1 MNDPPHA
8 SIAHFDGSRR
18 TRFHF
23 NAMSTPKNPPVDA
36 HLCFALYSASLS
48 MTQRYKPLLEH
59 LGVTYPQYLVLLVLW
74 NQQHLGIK
82 DIAERL
88 HQDPGSITPIVK
100 RLEAQGYVK
109 RRRDVEDERN
119 VIVSLTE
126 TGEGLRD
133 TACGIHDAVASFCGV
148 SNKKTEELVTDLLAL
163 RGNLESR

>member
-1 MNDPPHA
+1 
-8 SIAHFDGSRR
+8 
-18 TRFHF
+18 
-23 NAMSTPKNPPVDA
+23 MSSHKNPPVDA

-48 MTQRYKPLLEH
+48 MTQRYKPLLEQ

-82 DIAERL
+82 AIAERL

-100 RLEAQGYVK
+100 RLEAQGFVK

-119 VIVSLTE
+119 LIVSLTE

-133 TACGIHDAVASFCGV
+133 TACGIHDDIASFCGIQDQ
-148 SNKKTEELVTDLLAL
+148 KIKELVSDLLAL
-163 RGNLESR
+163 RGNLETT

>member
-1 MNDPPHA
+1 
-8 SIAHFDGSRR
+8 
-18 TRFHF
+18 
-23 NAMSTPKNPPVDA
+23 MSTPKNPPVDA
-36 HLCFALYSASLS
+36 HLCFALYSASLN
-48 MTQRYKPLLEH
+48 MTQRYKPLLEE

-100 RLEAQGYVK
+100 RLEVQGYVK

-126 TGEGLRD
+126 VGENLRD
-133 TACGIHDAVASFCGV
+133 TACGIHDAIASICGMP
-148 SNKKTEELVTDLLAL
+148 NEKTKELVTELLAL
-163 RGNLESR
+163 RGNLEST